1 MKYLFMKRLY
11 MKRLYMKRLVLSLS
25 LFLCF
30 QSAQALDAQLFN
42 SYIEDIRNN
51 KLDAVRSYLEQN
63 KNSAETDQD
72 YTVIYLNDFLAFSN
86 QKLGAMGG
94 ENWLVNVSDVLA
106 QYYPNKVYG
115 YTNFE
120 SLYGGL
126 IAMKKQGS
134 IMKRRWRLIRVMR
147 L

>member
-1 MKYLFMKRLY
+1 
-11 MKRLYMKRLVLSLS
+11 MKRLVLSLS

-30 QSAQALDAQLFN
+30 QPTQALDAQLFN
-42 SYIEDIRNN
+42 SYIEDIRNT
-51 KLDAVRSYLEQN
+51 KLDAVGSYLEQN

-94 ENWLVNVSDVLA
+94 ENWLVNVSEVLS

-115 YTNFE
+115 YVSLG
-120 SLYGGL
+120 SLYGATKRYDEARKYYEKAL
-126 IAMKKQGS
+126 KIDPDDDVVKQNTS
-134 IMKRRWRLIRVMR
+134 KLSET
-147 L
+147 